1 MGFYQE
7 TLSTLLGVSHRL
19 SGAVVPLS
27 LVKGPVFAQMH
38 STLLLFVGDASSAP
52 GLCT

>member
-38 STLLLFVGDASSAP
+38 STLLFLGDASSAP